1 MPEEVTGG
9 AERAHLLL
17 HDNNNNIVKDILF
30 ESLMFM
36 VNMLRDHFDLQE
48 SWGNWGA
55 IKFDSTALEIP
66 ERDSAFIWASH

>member
-48 SWGNWGA
+48 S
-55 IKFDSTALEIP
+55 
-66 ERDSAFIWASH
+66 